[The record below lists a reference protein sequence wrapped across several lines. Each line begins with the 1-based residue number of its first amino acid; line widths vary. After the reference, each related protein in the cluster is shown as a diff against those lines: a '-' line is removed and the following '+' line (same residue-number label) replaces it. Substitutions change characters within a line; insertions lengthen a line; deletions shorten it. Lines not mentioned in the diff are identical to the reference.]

1 MMRRFM
7 LVGAI
12 VALLTL
18 TACSAGPV
26 APCQVTTSRQAADQ
40 LVQRA
45 VQTFASGKSATLTAS
60 NAEVSSLLAMYLD
73 DVKQRNSEEFIPI
86 NDAIVCFSSG
96 KADLFGHFEWGRG
109 NPVAA
114 LITLSA
120 TVSGGKP
127 VFTVSQ
133 IQLGPVPVPADLNA
147 QLTRTINRALA
158 EYLNRITLTDIQ
170 LTSGQ
175 VTITGKLR

>member
-1 MMRRFM
+1 MIKRFM
-7 LVGAI
+7 LAGAMLI
-12 VALLTL
+12 MLAL

-45 VQTFASGKSATLTAS
+45 VQTFASGSSATLTAT
-60 NAEVSSLLAMYLD
+60 NTEVSSLLALYLED
-73 DVKQRNSEEFIPI
+73 IKQRNTDEFIPI
-86 NDAIVCFSSG
+86 NDVIVCFGNG

-120 TVSGGKP
+120 TATGGKP

-133 IQLGPVPVPADLNA
+133 IQLGPVPVPGDLNA
-147 QLTRTINRALA
+147 QLTRTINRAVTQ
-158 EYLNRITLTDIQ
+158 YLNRITLTDIK
-170 LTSGQ
+170 LTPGQ
-175 VTITGKLR
+175 VTITGQLR

>member
-7 LVGAI
+7 LAGAMLT
-12 VALLTL
+12 LLAL

-45 VQTFASGKSATLTAS
+45 VQAFASGQNATLTAS
-60 NAEVSSLLAMYLD
+60 NDEVSSLLALYLD
-73 DVKQRNSEEFIPI
+73 DIKQRNPEDFIPV
-86 NDAIVCFSSG
+86 NDVIVCFDSG
-96 KADLFGHFEWGRG
+96 KANLYGHFEWGRG
-109 NPVAA
+109 NAVAA

-120 TVSGGKP
+120 SVSGGKP

-133 IQLGPVPVPADLNA
+133 IQLGPVPVPGDLNA
-147 QLTRTINRALA
+147 QLTRTINRAVSQ
-158 EYLNRITLTDIQ
+158 YLNRITLTDINFK
-170 LTSGQ
+170 SGQ
-175 VTITGKLR
+175 VTITGQLR